1 MGGISDLGVVGVGG
15 GAWKGGGGIKSGRQ
29 M

>member
-1 MGGISDLGVVGVGG
+1 MGGISDLGVVGDGG
-15 GAWKGGGGIKSGRQ
+15 WAWKVGGGIKSGRQ